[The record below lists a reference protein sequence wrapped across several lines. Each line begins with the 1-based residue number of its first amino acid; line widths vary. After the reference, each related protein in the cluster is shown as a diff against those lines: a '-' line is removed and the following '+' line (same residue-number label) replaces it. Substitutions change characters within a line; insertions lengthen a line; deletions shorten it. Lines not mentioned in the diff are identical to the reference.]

1 METSPDIMVNLETG
15 YINWE
20 AIIDLSRDN
29 KTEIS
34 YENGKYGTERKLC
47 CKKCGEKFFNKN
59 YFGNFA
65 LCDKHRNNTF
75 KK

>member
-1 METSPDIMVNLETG
+1 MTSECDNLINLESG
-15 YINWE
+15 YVDWE
-20 AIIDLSRDN
+20 AIIRLSKEHTGNSGPED
-29 KTEIS
+29 
-34 YENGKYGTERKLC
+34 TERKLS

-59 YFGNFA
+59 YAGNFA